1 MGTFGQALPIIFL
14 LTIALVVAP
23 PPKRQEAEAQ
33 QKQEEHQQ
41 QQHQGNNTDEPKPF
55 YQFAYSKYLEHVVK
69 ILESHPK
76 FAERLKTLSQ
86 DDIKVGPPIF

>member
-1 MGTFGQALPIIFL
+1 MGAFGRLLPIL
-14 LTIALVVAP
+14 LLSITLVVAP

-41 QQHQGNNTDEPKPF
+41 QQQENNDSKPF
-55 YQFAYSKYLEHVVK
+55 YQFAYSKYLENVVK

-76 FAERLKTLSQ
+76 FAERLKTMSQ
-86 DDIKVGPPIF
+86 DDIKVGIS